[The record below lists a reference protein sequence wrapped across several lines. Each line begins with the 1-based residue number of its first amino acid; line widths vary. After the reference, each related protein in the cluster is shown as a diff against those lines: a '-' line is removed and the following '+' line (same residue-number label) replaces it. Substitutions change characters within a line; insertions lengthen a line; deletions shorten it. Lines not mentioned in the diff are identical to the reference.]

1 MDNKNNSLEK
11 TNEILKNYK
20 SIIEENTIE
29 IVKLIGK
36 VESLEEKVDL
46 MVLNQTD
53 NYIEKVK
60 QKQLIE
66 SLCVKIANLNDRINN
81 LSVLQDFMKVAGE
94 EDSVENKLKRINDT
108 TFIER
113 G

>member
-11 TNEILKNYK
+11 TNEILGNYK

-36 VESLEEKVDL
+36 VENLEEKVDL
-46 MVLNQTD
+46 MILNQTD

-60 QKQLIE
+60 QKRLIE
-66 SLCVKIANLNDRINN
+66 SLCVKISNLNDRIKDLEN
-81 LSVLQDFMKVAGE
+81 
-94 EDSVENKLKRINDT
+94 DSLTV
-108 TFIER
+108 
-113 G
+113 

>member
-11 TNEILKNYK
+11 TNEILGNYK

-36 VESLEEKVDL
+36 VENLEEKVDL
-46 MVLNQTD
+46 MILNQTD
-53 NYIEKVK
+53 NYIEKAK

-66 SLCVKIANLNDRINN
+66 SLCVKISNLNDRIKDLEN
-81 LSVLQDFMKVAGE
+81 
-94 EDSVENKLKRINDT
+94 DSLTV
-108 TFIER
+108 
-113 G
+113 

>member
-1 MDNKNNSLEK
+1 MENKNNNLEE

-36 VESLEEKVDL
+36 VENLEEKVDL
-46 MVLNQTD
+46 MILNQTD

-66 SLCVKIANLNDRINN
+66 SLCVKISNLNDRIKDLENDS
-81 LSVLQDFMKVAGE
+81 LKV
-94 EDSVENKLKRINDT
+94 
-108 TFIER
+108 
-113 G
+113 

>member
-46 MVLNQTD
+46 SSKTVAELKEIAKNKG
-53 NYIEKVK
+53 IEGYT
-60 QKQLIE
+60 
-66 SLCVKIANLNDRINN
+66 S
-81 LSVLQDFMKVAGE
+81 MKKAELVAALE
-94 EDSVENKLKRINDT
+94 K
-108 TFIER
+108 
-113 G
+113 

>member
-1 MDNKNNSLEK
+1 MENKNNSLEK

-36 VESLEEKVDL
+36 VENLEEKVDL
-46 MVLNQTD
+46 MILNQTD

-66 SLCVKIANLNDRINN
+66 SLSVKISNLNDRIKDLENDS
-81 LSVLQDFMKVAGE
+81 LKV
-94 EDSVENKLKRINDT
+94 
-108 TFIER
+108 
-113 G
+113 

>member
-46 MVLNQTD
+46 MVFKPN
-53 NYIEKVK
+53 
-60 QKQLIE
+60 
-66 SLCVKIANLNDRINN
+66 
-81 LSVLQDFMKVAGE
+81 
-94 EDSVENKLKRINDT
+94 
-108 TFIER
+108 
-113 G
+113 